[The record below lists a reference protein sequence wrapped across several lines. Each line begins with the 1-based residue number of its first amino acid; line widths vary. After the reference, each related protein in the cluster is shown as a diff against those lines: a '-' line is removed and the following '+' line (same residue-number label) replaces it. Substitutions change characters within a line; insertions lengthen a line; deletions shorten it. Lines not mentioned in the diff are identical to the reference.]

1 MRIAGIEVTV
11 VRGTEAK
18 TRDGVQTMGTTDN
31 RQQTA
36 LVTVRTDE
44 GEAGYGEA
52 NANPFAIKTLIE
64 SEFNLP
70 GGWDDGIKDLLI
82 GEDPSDPDALW
93 AKLVGSTFWSC
104 RTGLGHALEDN
115 TADNREAVRLVKQV
129 REHVGDDFTLLLDVG
144 YRWKNFEEAR
154 DCARELDGFG
164 LALLETPFPPE
175 NVEAYR
181 RLSEHIQTPLAG
193 ADILTSYHDYVPL
206 LDSGAV
212 RFLQAGACRTGISD
226 MNRLARIAFERGK
239 RFGPWGWCATTF
251 TASANL
257 HLSAAHD
264 NVPLIEHAPPSIYP
278 EATLRAHL
286 AGPEPPTSNGLF
298 KLPSEP
304 GLGVELNED
313 ALATFR
319 VG

>member
-1 MRIAGIEVTV
+1 MALWDLAGKIH
-11 VRGTEAK
+11 
-18 TRDGVQTMGTTDN
+18 GVPTLQLLGGSRNSELRPYITLYHGASVFDE
-31 RQQTA
+31 
-36 LVTVRTDE
+36 TVRRMLDTVDRVVDE
-44 GEAGYGEA
+44 GYRAVKVE
-52 NANPFAIKTLIE
+52 
-64 SEFNLP
+64 
-70 GGWDDGIKDLLI
+70 
-82 GEDPSDPDALW
+82 
-93 AKLVGSTFWSC
+93 
-104 RTGLGHALEDN
+104 ALEDN